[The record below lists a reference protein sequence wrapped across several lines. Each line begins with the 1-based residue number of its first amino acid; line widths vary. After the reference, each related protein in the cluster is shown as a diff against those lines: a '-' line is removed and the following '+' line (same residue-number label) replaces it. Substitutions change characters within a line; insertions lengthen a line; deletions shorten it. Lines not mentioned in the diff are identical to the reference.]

1 MYKKF
6 SILDLRKLLMYEFN
20 YNDIQKGKKYNSNLL
35 LTVTDSF
42 FYETETNYVYKD
54 FYESKD
60 LFDFS
65 DYPKDSKFLDPVNKN
80 VIAKMKHEF
89 KGKIISEFVGLKSKK
104 YSLIDVDIEENKK
117 TKGVNKK
124 CC

>member
-1 MYKKF
+1 
-6 SILDLRKLLMYEFN
+6 MYEFN
-20 YNDIQKGKKYNSNLL
+20 YNDIQKRKKYNSNLL
-35 LTVTDSF
+35 PTVTDSS
-42 FYETETNYVYKD
+42 FYETETNYVYED
-54 FYESKD
+54 FYEDKD

-104 YSLIDVDIEENKK
+104 YSLIDMDIEENKK